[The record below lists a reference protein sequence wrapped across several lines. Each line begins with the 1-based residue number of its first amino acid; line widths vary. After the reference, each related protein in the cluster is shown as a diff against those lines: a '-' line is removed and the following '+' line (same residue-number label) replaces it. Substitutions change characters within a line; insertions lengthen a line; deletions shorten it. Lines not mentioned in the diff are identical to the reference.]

1 MERGEDKAKEGRG
14 KKKQDNEREIGK
26 YVIVHTLII
35 EQMQY
40 YLRQVL

>member
-14 KKKQDNEREIGK
+14 KKEQANERERGK
-26 YVIVHTLII
+26 YVIVQTLII

-40 YLRQVL
+40 NLR